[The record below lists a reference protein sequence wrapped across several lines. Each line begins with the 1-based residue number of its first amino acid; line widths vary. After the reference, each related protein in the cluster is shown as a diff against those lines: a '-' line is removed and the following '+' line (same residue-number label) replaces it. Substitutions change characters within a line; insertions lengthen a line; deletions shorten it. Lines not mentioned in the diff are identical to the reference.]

1 MCIAIKQGVLLPL
14 PSWRGM
20 KVRPNAVDMC
30 LTVFV
35 VKAYYSPL
43 PLERGWG

>member
-1 MCIAIKQGVLLPL
+1 MCIAIKQGLLLPL
-14 PSWRGM
+14 LLRGM
-20 KVRPNAVDMC
+20 EARPNVVGMR